1 MAGIGHCR
9 GLSSFC
15 MEDAGRD
22 FGKGERAPTEQVPGR
37 PDNQN
42 WPWHV
47 SPSSGADESFP
58 ELCTWDCKAQK
69 MLRERARGLEGSSE
83 TFPTTVQR
91 KRETKPS
98 TRHSAPLPQSARRPE
113 RWPAHEEKAP
123 TARADGPLQTLRQ
136 GPANYCQRVDP
147 VFWLCL

>member
-91 KRETKPS
+91 KGETKPS
-98 TRHSAPLPQSARRPE
+98 TRHSAPCPRAPAGQRDGQPTRKRHPRQEQMVRSKPLARDQQT
-113 RWPAHEEKAP
+113 
-123 TARADGPLQTLRQ
+123 TANR
-136 GPANYCQRVDP
+136 
-147 VFWLCL
+147 